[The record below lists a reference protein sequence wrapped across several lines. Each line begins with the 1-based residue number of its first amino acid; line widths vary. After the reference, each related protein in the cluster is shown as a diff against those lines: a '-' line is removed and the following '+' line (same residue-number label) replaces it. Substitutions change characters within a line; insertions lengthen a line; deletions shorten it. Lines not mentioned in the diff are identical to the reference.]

1 MEIIGITVAALLF
14 ACLVAGIAAT
24 LIVEREQEGAG
35 E

>member
-14 ACLVAGIAAT
+14 ACLVAAIPAT